1 MEGLCGIGGRTEGKG
16 LTISERNLIQFPIN
30 SVEKKKKSVFFNI
43 AEVINAKH
51 DMKKR
56 RNLPPPPD
64 TNSSDAKIKPLILTF
79 TVLP

>member
-56 RNLPPPPD
+56 RNLPPPP
-64 TNSSDAKIKPLILTF
+64 TLTP
-79 TVLP
+79 VMQKLNP